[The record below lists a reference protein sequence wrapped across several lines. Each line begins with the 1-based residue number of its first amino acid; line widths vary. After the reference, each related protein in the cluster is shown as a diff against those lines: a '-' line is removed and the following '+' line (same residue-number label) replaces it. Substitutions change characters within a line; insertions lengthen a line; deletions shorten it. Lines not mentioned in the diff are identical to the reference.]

1 MPQPRQSPLRF
12 DKRRGGWVEQ
22 PKSFL
27 QELNEKTDD
36 FHAGLIMG
44 TGVGGLIACVVMFL
58 AALTN
63 LL

>member
-1 MPQPRQSPLRF
+1 MRPSKLQPLRF

-27 QELNEKTDD
+27 QELNEKSDE

-44 TGVGGLIACVVMFL
+44 VGVGGLLFALVMLL
-58 AALTN
+58 AFATH